1 MVHTTRTKE
10 EQACSR
16 SLTLRARPRSYTQ
29 SGAASVSHSERNRV
43 GLALGAYSRRVPATV
58 SYLARDRIRLIRI
71 ADIAEAFLVWLDPKL
86 LSMER

>member
-43 GLALGAYSRRVPATV
+43 GLALGAYSRRSVTRAQLTV
-58 SYLARDRIRLIRI
+58 ESRTWSITSRN
-71 ADIAEAFLVWLDPKL
+71 
-86 LSMER
+86 